1 MATEQVTRLAD
12 LLRENKGSTVLT
24 GAGISTE
31 SGIPDFRSPETGLY
45 SKMDPM
51 EYLSAPVLES
61 DPAKFWK
68 CFAELYGKSPDYRPN
83 AGHVSI
89 ARLEESGHVG
99 PVVTQ
104 NIDGLHQKSGSVN
117 VLEVHGHLRT
127 VHCTGCGR
135 SFELTSAVDQVAG
148 GAPVPECSDCGSLLR
163 PDVVLV
169 GDGMPADFVAA
180 CEAARSGSLV
190 LVVGSSLTV
199 SPVNCLAFEARRL
212 AIVNREPTPA
222 DGRADVVI
230 HGEAGETLSALVGE
244 LGAE

>member
-1 MATEQVTRLAD
+1 MTTERITRLAD
-12 LLRENKGSTVLT
+12 LLRANRGATVLT

-45 SKMDPM
+45 SRMDPM

-89 ARLEESGHVG
+89 ARLEKSGHVG
-99 PVVTQ
+99 TVVTQ
-104 NIDGLHQKSGSVN
+104 NIDGLHQKAGSVN

-135 SFELTSAVDQVAG
+135 VFALTLAADQVTG
-148 GAPVPECSDCGSLLR
+148 GAPVPECSDCGLLLR
-163 PDVVLV
+163 PDVVLF
-169 GDGMPADFVAA
+169 GDAMPADFAAA
-180 CEAARSGSLV
+180 CEAARSASLL

-222 DGRADVVI
+222 DDRADAVVR
-230 HGEAGETLSALVGE
+230 GEAGETLSALCAE
-244 LGAE
+244 LGAA